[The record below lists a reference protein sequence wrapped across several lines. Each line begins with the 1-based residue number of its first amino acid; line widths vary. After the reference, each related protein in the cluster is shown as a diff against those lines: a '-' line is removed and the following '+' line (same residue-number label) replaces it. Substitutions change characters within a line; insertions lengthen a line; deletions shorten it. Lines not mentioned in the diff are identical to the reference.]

1 MGYWNNGML
10 EQWNDARRDSAQ
22 HSNIP
27 PFHYSNSAV
36 TLTMIKTSDDSLLAA
51 ELKQIAGLRVKIDE
65 PLARYTSMKIGGP
78 ADYFIEAQTDAAL
91 ASLLP
96 LLNQHAMNF
105 CLLGNGSNVL
115 ISDRGVR
122 GVVIRL
128 AGEFKK
134 IQWAD
139 DGERVHVNVGA
150 AYAVTQ
156 LVRETARKG
165 FAGLEFAEGIPGSVG
180 GALFMNAGAYGSE
193 FEKVVDQVEG
203 ATSQGQPICLS
214 RGEMTFSYR
223 DSHLPPGT
231 IVTRVRMQLHKAE
244 SVEVGSKLQELVSR
258 RKSSQPSG
266 YPNSG
271 SMFRNPPGDFAGR
284 LIEAAGLKGKR
295 IGQSQISERHAN
307 FIVNLGGA
315 RAADVLQ
322 LTELAQAEV
331 RSRFGV
337 ELVLEVKLLGEW
349 TAQ

>member
-1 MGYWNNGML
+1 MGFRP
-10 EQWNDARRDSAQ
+10 DQ
-22 HSNIP
+22 HSNTP
-27 PFHYSNSAV
+27 ALHHSNSTVMFAMAGE
-36 TLTMIKTSDDSLLAA
+36 TNQSPLLQ
-51 ELKQIAGLRVKIDE
+51 ELKQISGLRVKLDE

-91 ASLLP
+91 ASLLR
-96 LLNQHAMNF
+96 LLNQRAMNF

-134 IQWAD
+134 IQWAE
-139 DGERVHVNVGA
+139 GEQVQVNVGA

-203 ATSQGQPICLS
+203 VTSQGKPICFS

-244 SVEVGSKLQELVSR
+244 SAEVGSKLQELVSR

-315 RAADVLQ
+315 KAADVLQ
-322 LTELAQAEV
+322 LTALAQAEV
-331 RSRFGV
+331 RNRFGI

-349 TAQ
+349 AAQ

>member
-1 MGYWNNGML
+1 ML
-10 EQWNDARRDSAQ
+10 EQWSDARRDSAQ
-22 HSNIP
+22 YSNIP
-27 PFHYSNSAV
+27 TFHCSNSAV
-36 TLTMIKTSDDSLLAA
+36 MFAMARETNESPLVH
-51 ELKQIAGLRVKIDE
+51 ELNQISGLRLKIDE

-122 GVVIRL
+122 GAVIRL

-139 DGERVHVNVGA
+139 DGERIHVNVGA

-156 LVRETARKG
+156 LVREAARKG

-223 DSHLPPGT
+223 DSHLRPGT

-331 RSRFGV
+331 RKRFGV
-337 ELVLEVKLLGEW
+337 ELILEVKLLGEW
-349 TAQ
+349 TTQ

>member
-1 MGYWNNGML
+1 MGGG
-10 EQWNDARRDSAQ
+10 EGQF
-22 HSNIP
+22 SNIP
-27 PFHYSNSAV
+27 TFHYSNSAV
-36 TLTMIKTSDDSLLAA
+36 TLAMTKTSNGSPLAA
-51 ELKQIAGLRVKIDE
+51 ELKQISGLRVKVDE

-91 ASLLP
+91 ASLLR
-96 LLNQHAMNF
+96 LLNQYAMNL

-134 IQWAD
+134 IQWAE

-156 LVRETARKG
+156 LVREAARKG

-203 ATSQGQPICLS
+203 VTAQGKPICFS

-231 IVTRVRMQLHKAE
+231 IVTRVRMQLRKAE
-244 SVEVGSKLQELVSR
+244 SVEVGSKLQELVNR

-315 RAADVLQ
+315 KAADVLQ

-331 RSRFGV
+331 RNRFGV

-349 TAQ
+349 AAQ

>member
-156 LVRETARKG
+156 LVREAARKG

-203 ATSQGQPICLS
+203 ATSQGQPICLG

>member
-1 MGYWNNGML
+1 MGFGPDQHSSTPIL
-10 EQWNDARRDSAQ
+10 Q
-22 HSNIP
+22 HSNLGALFVMTKASEP
-27 PFHYSNSAV
+27 LA
-36 TLTMIKTSDDSLLAA
+36 LTH
-51 ELKQIAGLRVKIDE
+51 ELKQIAGLRVKLDE

-91 ASLLP
+91 ASLLR
-96 LLNQHAMNF
+96 LLNQQVMNF

-134 IQWAD
+134 IQWAE

-203 ATSQGQPICLS
+203 VTSQGQPICLS

-315 RAADVLQ
+315 KAADVLQ

-331 RSRFGV
+331 RNRFGV

-349 TAQ
+349 AAR